1 MSDDN
6 DNNSD
11 VTVPPAVQAENP
23 PSTSAIPTTGV
34 FRVGIRVPPFW
45 PEEPAV
51 WFAQLESQFT
61 LSGITSDTTKF
72 YHVIGKLDPQFAIEV
87 KDIILSPPESNKYDK
102 LKAELIRRLSV
113 SQEQKIRQ
121 LMLHEEL
128 GDRKPTQFLRHLRSL
143 AGPSVPDDFLRQVW
157 SGRLPNN
164 VQTIVAS
171 QPRLPLDDIAELA
184 DRIQELAPSSR
195 HVASTSAEPT
205 GAVSEL
211 SRRVDQLAQQVE
223 ALLSEDNMQRRGN
236 KLRGAMYIQV
246 GKHSG
251 QAIVAENVCPISSG
265 RLFMTDRTTK
275 TQYLIDTGSDL
286 CVFPRLLVNERR
298 KKTDYELYA
307 ANSTVIATY
316 GYITLHLDFGLR
328 RIFEWRFTVA
338 DVSKP
343 IIGVDFLIFYNL
355 LVDCRN
361 QKLIDKTTS
370 LFTDAQQVSAAET
383 ISSIRTT
390 STNDSMYTLLL
401 RDFPD
406 ITRPAGKLGAP
417 KHDTVHHIR
426 TTPGP
431 PVSSRPR
438 RLDPER
444 LKIAKKEFD
453 DMLQNG
459 TARRSE
465 SPWSSPLHLVRKKN
479 NEWRP
484 CGDYRALNARTIPD
498 QYPVRHIQDFAYMLA
513 GKNIFSTIDL
523 IKAYN
528 QIRVYGPDIPKTSI
542 TTPFGMFEFPFMTF
556 GLRNAAQTFQRF
568 MDELLRG
575 FDFAYGYLDDILI
588 SSSSEIEHKEHLSQ
602 LFRRLQDYGVLINTS
617 KCVFGQSEVT
627 FLGYRVSAQGI
638 SPLESKV
645 QAINDFPAP
654 QTVKELRRYLGMLN
668 FYRRFVPGAAKIL
681 APLTALLA
689 GDPKASTPIVWTPA
703 LRETFQ
709 LSKSHLSKATLLA
722 HPDSDAEL
730 ALQTDA
736 SDVAIGA
743 VLQQRKNGLWEPL
756 AFFSKKLNSAQQKYS
771 PYDRELL
778 VIYEAIKYFRYMV
791 EARSFTIL
799 TDHKPLTFA
808 FMTNR
813 DKCSP
818 RQFRYLDFISQFS
831 TDIRFVSGKDNIVA
845 DALSRIEELT
855 TFLDY
860 QALAEAQTSD
870 TELSELLQGGS
881 SLQLQKITSS
891 VSGFRYCLTIV
902 DRFTRWP
909 EAYPL
914 QDITA
919 DTCAAAFVGGW
930 IARFG
935 CPERI
940 TTDRGR
946 QFESQLF
953 KKISALMG
961 STHLT
966 TTAYHPAANGLVE
979 RLHRQLKAAIMCHAT
994 TQWTEALPLVLLG
1007 IRSAWK
1013 EDLNSS
1019 PAELLYGE
1027 PLTLPGQFFSSSSSE
1042 SVVDICDFASRLRK
1056 HMSQLS
1062 PQPTS
1067 WHTSSNRPFYIPKDL
1082 KDSAYVFLRQ
1092 GPERRSL
1099 EAPYQGPFKV
1109 LRHGVKTFDIEVN
1122 GKAIKVTI
1130 DRLKPAYLARDD
1142 FAPFSSPVRTG
1153 DETASDSSDSNH
1165 GADADDQTSPDQ
1177 GLAQR
1182 TRSGRHVR
1190 FPAHL
1195 QYYRP

>member
-1 MSDDN
+1 MSNDN

-11 VTVPPAVQAENP
+11 ETVPPAVLAENP
-23 PSTSAIPTTGV
+23 PSTSAFPTTGV

-51 WFAQLESQFT
+51 WFAQLE
-61 LSGITSDTTKF
+61 I
-72 YHVIGKLDPQFAIEV
+72 
-87 KDIILSPPESNKYDK
+87 
-102 LKAELIRRLSV
+102 

-211 SRRVDQLAQQVE
+211 GRRVDQLAQQVE
-223 ALLSEDNMQRRGN
+223 ALLSEDNTQRRGN

-246 GKHSG
+246 GKHPG

-265 RLFMTDRTTK
+265 RLFMTDRATK

-390 STNDSMYTLLL
+390 LTNDSTYTLLL

-479 NEWRP
+479 NGWRP

-654 QTVKELRRYLGMLN
+654 QTVKELRRYL
-668 FYRRFVPGAAKIL
+668 
-681 APLTALLA
+681 
-689 GDPKASTPIVWTPA
+689 
-703 LRETFQ
+703 
-709 LSKSHLSKATLLA
+709 
-722 HPDSDAEL
+722 
-730 ALQTDA
+730 
-736 SDVAIGA
+736 
-743 VLQQRKNGLWEPL
+743 
-756 AFFSKKLNSAQQKYS
+756 
-771 PYDRELL
+771 
-778 VIYEAIKYFRYMV
+778 
-791 EARSFTIL
+791 
-799 TDHKPLTFA
+799 
-808 FMTNR
+808 
-813 DKCSP
+813 
-818 RQFRYLDFISQFS
+818 
-831 TDIRFVSGKDNIVA
+831 DIRFVSGKDNIVA
-845 DALSRIEELT
+845 DALSRIEEVT
-855 TFLDY
+855 KFLDY

-881 SLQLQKITSS
+881 SLQLQKITAP
-891 VSGFRYCLTIV
+891 VSG
-902 DRFTRWP
+902 
-909 EAYPL
+909 
-914 QDITA
+914 
-919 DTCAAAFVGGW
+919 
-930 IARFG
+930 
-935 CPERI
+935 
-940 TTDRGR
+940 
-946 QFESQLF
+946 
-953 KKISALMG
+953 
-961 STHLT
+961 
-966 TTAYHPAANGLVE
+966 
-979 RLHRQLKAAIMCHAT
+979 T
-994 TQWTEALPLVLLG
+994 TQIQDTKYLSSCQLCKYVL
-1007 IRSAWK
+1007 WK
-1013 EDLNSS
+1013 
-1019 PAELLYGE
+1019 
-1027 PLTLPGQFFSSSSSE
+1027 
-1042 SVVDICDFASRLRK
+1042 
-1056 HMSQLS
+1056 
-1062 PQPTS
+1062 
-1067 WHTSSNRPFYIPKDL
+1067 
-1082 KDSAYVFLRQ
+1082 RQ
-1092 GPERRSL
+1092 G
-1099 EAPYQGPFKV
+1099 V
-1109 LRHGVKTFDIEVN
+1109 MICV
-1122 GKAIKVTI
+1122 
-1130 DRLKPAYLARDD
+1130 
-1142 FAPFSSPVRTG
+1142 
-1153 DETASDSSDSNH
+1153 
-1165 GADADDQTSPDQ
+1165 
-1177 GLAQR
+1177 
-1182 TRSGRHVR
+1182 
-1190 FPAHL
+1190 
-1195 QYYRP
+1195 